1 MKKINILLKNKDFKN
16 VLDNKNSVANK
27 EYVVYKIN
35 KNLNYI
41 RIGISVSS
49 KLGNS
54 VVRHK
59 IKRQVNEILKDLINI
74 NINED
79 IVIIVRKK
87 FIDNKFIDNKE
98 SLKSLLKK
106 LSKGEK

>member
-35 KNLNYI
+35 NNLNYI

>member
-1 MKKINILLKNKDFKN
+1 MKKINRLLKNKDFKN

-35 KNLNYI
+35 NNLNYI